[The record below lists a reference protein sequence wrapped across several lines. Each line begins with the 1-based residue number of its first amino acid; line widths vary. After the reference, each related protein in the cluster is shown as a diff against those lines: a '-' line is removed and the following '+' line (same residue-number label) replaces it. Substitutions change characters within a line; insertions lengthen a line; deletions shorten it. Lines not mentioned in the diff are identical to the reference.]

1 MKIINPAQKSRPV
14 ELKDIFRVFWDS
26 LKIKLA
32 MRQPFDGQF
41 PFAASISHCQTTDR
55 DPLRF
60 FVVDREG
67 GTYEKDNRGNLK
79 PLRYSYPLKK
89 WFGART
95 IINPIIIKHGDE
107 TITSMEGCMSDE
119 NKHKRRIKRWENVW
133 VEYYTWLGKRTK
145 KFSLFR
151 AILIQHEIDHANM
164 ISIEDRYSHKVEL
177 E

>member
-1 MKIINPAQKSRPV
+1 MKIINPVQKSRSV
-14 ELKDIFRVFWDS
+14 KFWDIPRVIKDS
-26 LKIKLA
+26 IKIKIA
-32 MRQPFDGQF
+32 MSKPFDGQF
-41 PFAASISHCQTTDR
+41 PFASSISHCQVEPN

-95 IINPIIIKHGDE
+95 IINPVIIKHGNE

-119 NKHKRRIKRWENVW
+119 NKHKRKIKRWENVW
-133 VEYYTWLGKRTK
+133 IRYWTFWGRKTR

-151 AILIQHEIDHANM
+151 AILVAHEIDHADM
-164 ISIEDRYSHKVEL
+164 ISIEDRYSHRVEL